1 MKKSPLRSLIREQ
14 IKRALREAAI
24 EPPSDGED
32 TKSPSPEKSSSKNGA
47 PEGETMSITDLG
59 NKFLQISKDLKGSQI
74 KGLSSGEMK
83 ALSAL
88 LDKIMTDSEAGEET
102 NTLKRMAKL

>member
-1 MKKSPLRSLIREQ
+1 MKVSEFRTLIREQ
-14 IKRALREAAI
+14 IKKTLREEEEA
-24 EPPSDGED
+24 
-32 TKSPSPEKSSSKNGA
+32 KPE
-47 PEGETMSITDLG
+47 EGGSMSMTDLG

-88 LDKIMTDSEAGEET
+88 LDKIMTDSSAGEET